1 VEINTFRIKSK
12 QMPSSGLGTTQDE
25 WRNLVGSPPVDK
37 KPCMVLLGGQDFS
50 ARGNLGSLVE
60 GLDFAYSESVK
71 VGGISSGQIPG
82 GVWCSGEGGGLF
94 GPDESCND
102 GDAVGMC
109 MWGNIECEP
118 IVAQGCRPIGDMY
131 EVIEGKGGGMAKV
144 QKTGEDADPVP
155 PMTALRDV
163 LQKLDEKD
171 VELAQNAL
179 LVGIARETFQK
190 DLGAGDF
197 LIRQVIGVSVKD
209 GGLVIGDKV
218 KPGQRFRFHVRDRE
232 SAMTE
237 AESLFSGYK
246 RKRLEAMMSGKPSN
260 DASGL
265 IMFACNGRGIG
276 LYSEPNYDSRLAYLS
291 TGVPVGGMFCN
302 GELGPI
308 GSTTHL
314 HGFTS
319 VFAVFRGAGGG
330 G

>member
-1 VEINTFRIKSK
+1 LTGCNGFAGVLGTSEDDGSPEEFEDFKGVTVSAAYLPGVEINTFRIKSK

-131 EVIEGKGGGMAKV
+131 EV
-144 QKTGEDADPVP
+144 
-155 PMTALRDV
+155 
-163 LQKLDEKD
+163 
-171 VELAQNAL
+171 
-179 LVGIARETFQK
+179 
-190 DLGAGDF
+190 
-197 LIRQVIGVSVKD
+197 S
-209 GGLVIGDKV
+209 
-218 KPGQRFRFHVRDRE
+218 
-232 SAMTE
+232 
-237 AESLFSGYK
+237 
-246 RKRLEAMMSGKPSN
+246 LEARDILRLCKNTCPPRATFCTQTQTKTDRRTDRQTDTHTHFLPMPRPPPP
-260 DASGL
+260 
-265 IMFACNGRGIG
+265 RGG
-276 LYSEPNYDSRLAYLS
+276 
-291 TGVPVGGMFCN
+291 
-302 GELGPI
+302 
-308 GSTTHL
+308 
-314 HGFTS
+314 
-319 VFAVFRGAGGG
+319 
-330 G
+330 

>member
-1 VEINTFRIKSK
+1 MAGVLGTSEDDGSPEEFEDFKGVTVSAAYLPGVEINTFRIKSK

-131 EVIEGKGGGMAKV
+131 EVSLRPVIFCACAKIHPS
-144 QKTGEDADPVP
+144 PV
-155 PMTALRDV
+155 
-163 LQKLDEKD
+163 
-171 VELAQNAL
+171 
-179 LVGIARETFQK
+179 ARFMNT
-190 DLGAGDF
+190 DTDTPDTHTHTHTHTL
-197 LIRQVIGVSVKD
+197 
-209 GGLVIGDKV
+209 
-218 KPGQRFRFHVRDRE
+218 
-232 SAMTE
+232 
-237 AESLFSGYK
+237 SLSHTHT
-246 RKRLEAMMSGKPSN
+246 
-260 DASGL
+260 
-265 IMFACNGRGIG
+265 
-276 LYSEPNYDSRLAYLS
+276 LS
-291 TGVPVGGMFCN
+291 
-302 GELGPI
+302 L
-308 GSTTHL
+308 SHTHI
-314 HGFTS
+314 HTHKHTYTQS
-319 VFAVFRGAGGG
+319 QP
-330 G
+330 